1 MGLLERRL
9 FYLLSSSST
18 ALKSTLFASPYH
30 VVFSLLRFST
40 ATSQD
45 PSPKTP
51 FQVEYLINSCGL
63 SPDRAVEAS
72 KYLAHLRS
80 PSKPTSVV
88 GFLKQFG
95 FGDEHIRKI
104 VSWYPK
110 VLCASVN
117 NTLKPRIKVLQELR
131 FSDCEI
137 VQLVSSSPLALICGE
152 LQRRIEFWRPLFETN
167 KQLLKAVARNH
178 HLLSAN
184 LGKRIMPNILLLRDC
199 GISDDQIGKM
209 ILKIPWLITRS
220 LPSVKSLIQRAEELG
235 VPRGS
240 GMFLTALHAVSS
252 SSSTRIKAKFK
263 FLTSLGWSEADVAFV
278 ISKAPFLLY
287 RSEKGI
293 CDKMNFLRKVGC
305 GLQYV
310 AHRPGL
316 LTYSL
321 EGRMIPRYGVLKNL
335 KANELPEG
343 DLDFYS
349 AVMISEES
357 ICDKM
362 DFLRKEVGCELQY
375 VAHRPGLLTYS
386 LEGRMIPRYGVLKNL
401 KANELPEGDLD
412 FYSAVMISED
422 KFLNKFVLPHKDRI
436 PGLYETYVAST
447 AGKVPI
453 DCKF

>member
-9 FYLLSSSST
+9 FYLLSSSPT
-18 ALKSTLFASPYH
+18 ALKSTLLSSSHHLAG
-30 VVFSLLRFST
+30 SLLRFSI

-45 PSPKTP
+45 PSPNPP

-80 PSKPTSVV
+80 PLKPISVV

-104 VSWYPK
+104 VSLNPK

-117 NTLKPRIKVLQELR
+117 NTLKPRIKVLQELG
-131 FSDCEI
+131 FSDGQI
-137 VQLVSSSPLALICGE
+137 VRLVSSCPLALVCSE
-152 LQRRIEFWRPLFETN
+152 LQCRIEFWRPLFETDE
-167 KQLLKAVARNH
+167 QLLKAIERNY
-178 HLLSAN
+178 HLLTSN
-184 LGKRIMPNILLLRDC
+184 LGKRIMPNIVLLRDC
-199 GISDDQIGKM
+199 GISDCQIGRM

-220 LPSVKSLIQRAEELG
+220 LPSVKSVIQRAEELG

-240 GMFLTALHAVSS
+240 GMFLMALHAVSS
-252 SSSTRIKAKFK
+252 NSRTRIKAKFQ
-263 FLTSLGWSEADVAFV
+263 FLMSLGWSEADVAFV
-278 ISKAPFLLY
+278 IRKAPFLLY
-287 RSEKGI
+287 RAEKST
-293 CDKMNFLRKVGC
+293 CDKMDFLRKEVGC
-305 GLQYV
+305 DLQYV

-321 EGRMIPRYGVLKNL
+321 EGRMMPRYGVLKNL

-349 AVMISEES
+349 AVMIS
-357 ICDKM
+357 
-362 DFLRKEVGCELQY
+362 G
-375 VAHRPGLLTYS
+375 
-386 LEGRMIPRYGVLKNL
+386 
-401 KANELPEGDLD
+401 
-412 FYSAVMISED
+412 D

-453 DCKF
+453 DCKFEEIQ